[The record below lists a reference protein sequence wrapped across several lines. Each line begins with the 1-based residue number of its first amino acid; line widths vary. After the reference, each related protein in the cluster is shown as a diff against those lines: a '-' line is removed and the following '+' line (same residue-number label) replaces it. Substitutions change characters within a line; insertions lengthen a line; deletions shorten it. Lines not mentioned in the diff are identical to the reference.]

1 MTPSP
6 NHHEKLEQLITRTL
20 RELPVRQAPPSLESR
35 VLAELARRAALPWWR
50 RSFGHWPAPAR
61 ATFIGGCAGLA
72 KLALMATVWVMAGF
86 DAELFQ
92 TAFAAPYA
100 WLHRISSV
108 ATGVVEFF
116 DIVLRN
122 LPPLWLYGGLAFVAL
137 MYVALFG
144 LGAAAYRTLYASR

>member
-6 NHHEKLEQLITRTL
+6 DHNEKLERLIARTL
-20 RELPVRQAPPSLESR
+20 RELPVRRAPPSLESR
-35 VLAELARRAALPWWR
+35 VLAELERRAALPWWR
-50 RSFGHWPAPAR
+50 QSFVHWSVPAR
-61 ATFIGGCAGLA
+61 VAFIVVCAGLA
-72 KLALMATVWVMAGF
+72 KLALMATVWVTAGF
-86 DAELFQ
+86 DAGRFKE
-92 TAFAAPYA
+92 AFASQYA
-100 WLHRISSV
+100 WMHRISSV

-122 LPPLWLYGGLAFVAL
+122 LPPLWLYGGLAFVAM